1 MKKTL
6 LFLFILMFAGASYAQ
21 NRRGGGNGN
30 GNNSAGNFGRQR
42 GTKDQKGP
50 LPFREVYG
58 VVKDTAGKK
67 LEGATI
73 KLISATDSIVTST
86 GPTGKFRFGKV
97 KSATFVITV
106 TSVGFQTVVRKML
119 NNDESRSLELDAFVL
134 KPQQHMLGEVV
145 INGEPSVTYKTDTVE
160 YRASD
165 YKVRPNATVD
175 ELIKKMEGV
184 EVAKDGTVTHQGQA
198 VVKARLN
205 GKDYIGGDVAQ
216 AIKNLPADIVDKVQ
230 IIDDYGDQ
238 AALT

>member
-1 MKKTL
+1 
-6 LFLFILMFAGASYAQ
+6 
-21 NRRGGGNGN
+21 
-30 GNNSAGNFGRQR
+30 
-42 GTKDQKGP
+42 
-50 LPFREVYG
+50 VW
-58 VVKDTAGKK
+58 
-67 LEGATI
+67 
-73 KLISATDSIVTST
+73 
-86 GPTGKFRFGKV
+86 
-97 KSATFVITV
+97 
-106 TSVGFQTVVRKML
+106 GFQTVVRKML

-145 INGEPSVTYKTDTVE
+145 INGAPSVTYKTDTVE

-216 AIKNLPADIVDKVQ
+216 AIKNLPADIVDK
-230 IIDDYGDQ
+230 DSDC
-238 AALT
+238 